1 MWPFTSKPVSAP
13 ALQPIPD
20 VIQTL
25 SGRYLDM
32 ETRLK
37 ALELSEK
44 NFRDKVLRKVQTLS
58 EKPKDSLVDR
68 PGIIGYGDRVR
79 SDISATEESR
89 REGGEGSKNDS

>member
-1 MWPFTSKPVSAP
+1 
-13 ALQPIPD
+13 
-20 VIQTL
+20 
-25 SGRYLDM
+25 M

-58 EKPKDSLVDR
+58 EKPKDSLTDR

-79 SDISATEESR
+79 SDVSATEESR
-89 REGGEGSKNDS
+89 SEGSEGSKNNS

>member
-1 MWPFTSKPVSAP
+1 MWPFTAKPAP
-13 ALQPIPD
+13 APAPTPIPD

-58 EKPKDSLVDR
+58 EKPKDSLTDR
-68 PGIIGYGDRVR
+68 PGIIGYGNRSG
-79 SDISATEESR
+79 SDISTTEESR
-89 REGGEGSKNDS
+89 DQVKERSTNNG